1 MDDEDWIL
9 IKEEGIVS
17 TYRNKHTGE
26 IAEYQGDVCII
37 DPDTKVEKLELF
49 IEWIPEVP
57 ITKQIV
63 RLKSIV
69 DIDTKKALKDSR
81 NSRIYSL
88 GIFYGGIADELIR
101 KGLTK
106 GLKIIYG

>member
-1 MDDEDWIL
+1 MDDDWIL

-17 TYRNKHTGE
+17 TYKNKHTGE
-26 IAEYQGDVCII
+26 IAEYQGDICII
-37 DPDTKVEKLELF
+37 DPHVKVEKLELF
-49 IEWIPEVP
+49 IEWVPEVS

-69 DIDTKKALKDSR
+69 DINTKKALLESR
-81 NSRIYSL
+81 NSKIYSL
-88 GIFYGGIADELIR
+88 GFFYSGIADEIIR

-106 GLKIIYG
+106 GLKIVYR